1 MHLLFDPT
9 VSTAAAGPVLQYLTY
24 SALASPDHISPK
36 IETCETIENDQTFA
50 NPKA

>member
-9 VSTAAAGPVLQYLTY
+9 VSTAAGPVVQHLTCT
-24 SALASPDHISPK
+24 ALASPDHISPK
-36 IETCETIENDQTFA
+36 IETCETSENDQTFA

>member
-9 VSTAAAGPVLQYLTY
+9 VSTTAGPVVQHLTCI
-24 SALASPDHISPK
+24 ALASPDHISPK
-36 IETCETIENDQTFA
+36 IETCETSENDQTFA